1 MSIIMYKQRH
11 TSSNLKKSKVANYAH
26 IQYIATRP
34 RVLKNQGMEH
44 GLFGRLDTGQI
55 QYFSD
60 YKEIAQLVHGN
71 TGEGVTMYRGIISV
85 SEETAKELMLT
96 NQEQWKRY
104 VERHISTISSKN
116 GIKREDF
123 AFVCAVHNEKS
134 HPHIHIAFWDKTQ
147 ADRVKN
153 PYVLPKI
160 PNAIRQQLIKDTF
173 SSKILDLAK
182 EKDETVK
189 SIRQIT
195 NVMIEDFNTS
205 MQIKSKRKY
214 KLFSNDYYD
223 NEIEN
228 SLHFT
233 DKLLN
238 DISQKVL
245 DLKKLLPQKG
255 RLSYKLLPPEC
266 KVKTDEI
273 VDYILSN
280 QSDIKILKDSYIH
293 SKMQIVELYSGS
305 DDYMGMQTNK
315 YSNEVDKL
323 IANSILRMV
332 KAVGK
337 AEYEQNTK
345 SYLAEQ
351 ILYKIFDM
359 LQSILHHSQEQ
370 LQIGLKRYGEL
381 SKDAKKEL
389 YLKMQDKGF
398 EH

>member
-1 MSIIMYKQRH
+1 
-11 TSSNLKKSKVANYAH
+11 
-26 IQYIATRP
+26 
-34 RVLKNQGMEH
+34 
-44 GLFGRLDTGQI
+44 
-55 QYFSD
+55 
-60 YKEIAQLVHGN
+60 
-71 TGEGVTMYRGIISV
+71 
-85 SEETAKELMLT
+85 MLT

-147 ADRVKN
+147 SDRVKN
-153 PYVLPKI
+153 SYVSPKI

-173 SSKILDLAK
+173 SSKILDFAK

-195 NVMIEDFNTS
+195 NAMIEDFNTS
-205 MQIKSKRKY
+205 IQIKSKRKY
-214 KLFSNDYYD
+214 KQFSDDCYD

-238 DISQKVL
+238 DISQMVL
-245 DLKKLLPQKG
+245 DLKNQLPQKG

-266 KVKTDEI
+266 KVKADEI
-273 VDYILSN
+273 VEYILSK
-280 QSDIKILKDSYIH
+280 QSDIKTLKDNYM
-293 SKMQIVELYSGS
+293 KMQAR
-305 DDYMGMQTNK
+305 K
-315 YSNEVDKL
+315 YGNEVDKL
-323 IANSILRMV
+323 IANSILKMV

-345 SYLAEQ
+345 EYLAEQ
-351 ILYKIFDM
+351 ILYEISDM

-370 LQIGLKRYGEL
+370 LDIGLRRYGDL

-389 YLKMQDKGF
+389 YLKMQDKGY

>member
-11 TSSNLKKSKVANYAH
+11 ISSNLKKSKVANYAH

-44 GLFGRLDTGQI
+44 GLFGRLNTGKI
-55 QYFSD
+55 QHFSE

-71 TGEGVTMYRGIISV
+71 TRKGVTMYRGIVSV

-96 NQEQWKRY
+96 DQEQWKRY
-104 VERHISTISSKN
+104 IERHISTISSKN

-153 PYVLPKI
+153 PYVSPKI
-160 PNAIRQQLIKDTF
+160 PNSIRQQLIKDTF
-173 SSKILDLAK
+173 SSKILDFAK

-195 NVMIEDFNTS
+195 NAMIENFNTS

-214 KLFSNDYYD
+214 RLFSNDD
-223 NEIEN
+223 NKN

-238 DISQKVL
+238 DISQMVF
-245 DLKKLLPQKG
+245 DLKKQLPQKG
-255 RLSYKLLPPEC
+255 RLSYKLLPQEC
-266 KVKTDEI
+266 KTKADEI

-280 QSDIKILKDSYIH
+280 KNDIKALKDSYVH
-293 SKMQIVELYSGS
+293 SKMQIVELYGGS
-305 DDYMGMQTNK
+305 DDYMEMQAYK
-315 YSNEVDKL
+315 YGNEVDKL

-332 KAVGK
+332 KAIGK

-345 SYLAEQ
+345 EYLAEQ
-351 ILYKIFDM
+351 ILYEIFDM
-359 LQSILHHSQEQ
+359 LQSILHHSQGQ
-370 LQIGLKRYGEL
+370 LDIGLKRYGEL

-389 YLKMQDKGF
+389 YLKMQDKGY
-398 EH
+398 ER

>member
-1 MSIIMYKQRH
+1 
-11 TSSNLKKSKVANYAH
+11 
-26 IQYIATRP
+26 
-34 RVLKNQGMEH
+34 
-44 GLFGRLDTGQI
+44 
-55 QYFSD
+55 
-60 YKEIAQLVHGN
+60 
-71 TGEGVTMYRGIISV
+71 
-85 SEETAKELMLT
+85 MLT

-173 SSKILDLAK
+173 SSKILDFAK

-195 NVMIEDFNTS
+195 NAMIEDFNTS
-205 MQIKSKRKY
+205 IQIKSKRKY
-214 KLFSNDYYD
+214 KQFSDDCYD

-238 DISQKVL
+238 DISQMVL
-245 DLKKLLPQKG
+245 DLKNQLPQKG

-266 KVKTDEI
+266 KVKADEI
-273 VDYILSN
+273 VEYILSK
-280 QSDIKILKDSYIH
+280 QSDIKTLKDNYIH
-293 SKMQIVELYSGS
+293 SKMHIVELYGGS
-305 DDYMGMQTNK
+305 DNYMKMQARK
-315 YSNEVDKL
+315 YGNEVDKL
-323 IANSILRMV
+323 IANSILKMV

-345 SYLAEQ
+345 EYLAEQ
-351 ILYKIFDM
+351 ILYEISDM

-370 LQIGLKRYGEL
+370 LDIGLRRYGDL

-389 YLKMQDKGF
+389 YLKMQDKGY